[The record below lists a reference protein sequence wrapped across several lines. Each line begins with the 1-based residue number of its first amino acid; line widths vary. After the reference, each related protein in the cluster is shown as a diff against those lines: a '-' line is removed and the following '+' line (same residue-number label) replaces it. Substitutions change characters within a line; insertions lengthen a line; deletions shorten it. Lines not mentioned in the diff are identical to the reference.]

1 MITGLEYYRLLE
13 QKFLNQGVTIER
25 YFLGQHNCAQ
35 VTGLRPSAA
44 LFNATLVAY
53 LIHSQNRKEIGK
65 QDLQS
70 IIEPAMAN
78 TRRIHQYGP
87 IKLGIGVSVPIVIT
101 EFGFEDETVN
111 YVKNKKIYNMWRGQE
126 LCLPVLIDIRNQ
138 KFIVLKKYGFT
149 ASLPIRQQAVLLEK
163 DYNFFFKP

>member
-1 MITGLEYYRLLE
+1 MITGFEYYRLLD
-13 QKFLNQGVTIER
+13 QKMRTQNGTIER
-25 YFLGQHNCAQ
+25 YFLGQYDCAQ
-35 VTGLRPSAA
+35 VTGVKASGA

-53 LIHSQNRKEIGK
+53 IIQSQNRKQIGK

-78 TRRIHQYGP
+78 TRRIHRQGP
-87 IKLGIGVSVPIVIT
+87 INLGIGVTVPIIIT
-101 EFGFEDETVN
+101 EFGFEDEVVE
-111 YVKNKKIYNMWRGQE
+111 YVKNKKLYNMWKGQE

-163 DYNFFFKP
+163 EYNFFFKP